1 MADKAKQQKKKE
13 RWQRSWDSI
22 LQCFKKRMLL
32 VCWHLQLVFCT
43 VMEMVKSDRNP
54 YVESSD
60 PYVKFSEACQ
70 MCSVQ
75 NTLGMGMDLLEC

>member
-1 MADKAKQQKKKE
+1 
-13 RWQRSWDSI
+13 
-22 LQCFKKRMLL
+22 
-32 VCWHLQLVFCT
+32 
-43 VMEMVKSDRNP
+43 MEMVKSDRNP

-75 NTLGMGMDLLEC
+75 NTLGMGMDLLECWPVGQSFLQEASSSCARAE